1 MCKSKKKNISRIRN
15 RKNHISNKKNEE
27 ESFIESIKRQDKI
40 FYWKEINNVKNFFND
55 MIDLD
60 GKEITVKFRIKNKKN
75 GDFNGVEYDPKYI
88 LRNKEKI
95 DITNFKSEIISD
107 ISLTSKL
114 SEDYI
119 VFKFSELIDEKYNEK
134 LGIYIFNMIDNHKY
148 KFDIYDY
155 PGNMS
160 IQDKYLNPY
169 DKSIIRFDNNMKLVD
184 RNKNTLSFYDIK
196 LKSFY
201 NIHDIEINT
210 SSSKFD
216 FKKLLIKVGKI
227 NINIYDHFGD
237 LHQYTEY
244 HKLADESLKF

>member
-1 MCKSKKKNISRIRN
+1 MGKSKKKNISRIRN
-15 RKNHISNKKNEE
+15 QKNQIPKKKNEE
-27 ESFIESIKRQDKI
+27 GSCIESVKRQDKI
-40 FYWKEINNVKNFFND
+40 FYWKEINNVKKFFND

-95 DITNFKSEIISD
+95 DITKFKSDIIYD

-119 VFKFSELIDEKYNEK
+119 FSKFSELIDEKYNIM
-134 LGIYIFNMIDNHKY
+134 LGIYIFNIIDNHKY
-148 KFDIYDY
+148 QFDIYNY

-169 DKSIIRFDNNMKLVD
+169 DKSIIRLDNNMKLLD
-184 RNKNTLSFYDIK
+184 RNKNTLSFYDCQTN
-196 LKSFY
+196 SFY
-201 NIHDIEINT
+201 NIHEKELEKEN
-210 SSSKFD
+210 KEMD
-216 FKKLLIKVGKI
+216 FKNKCQKLLIEIGKI
-227 NINIYDHFGD
+227 KLNIYDHFGN
-237 LHQYTEY
+237 LYQYTEY
-244 HKLADESLKF
+244 HKYNK